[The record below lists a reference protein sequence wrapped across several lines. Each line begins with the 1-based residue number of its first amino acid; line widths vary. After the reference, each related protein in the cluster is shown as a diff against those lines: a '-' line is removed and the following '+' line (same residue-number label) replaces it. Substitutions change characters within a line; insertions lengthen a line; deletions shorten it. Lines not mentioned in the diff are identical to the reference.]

1 MIRRSWEVSGCGDE
15 GRRQGVMHRYAA
27 AYASVR
33 LFRIAADFDASH
45 LLTSVYAVNW
55 GVFVMQVMQFKDI
68 SARYFGA
75 SGRLAVQVVSSG
87 CLTPQLSTLNVA

>member
-1 MIRRSWEVSGCGDE
+1 MIRRSWKVSGCGDE
-15 GRRQGVMHRYAA
+15 GRRQGVRHRYAT

-33 LFRIAADFDASH
+33 LFRFAVDFDASH
-45 LLTSVYAVNW
+45 SLARLYDMNR

-75 SGRLAVQVVSSG
+75 FDRLAVQV
-87 CLTPQLSTLNVA
+87 A